1 MAEVVQKL
9 GLPPPEGFLYFV
21 ERAGTVWKHQG
32 GSKECIFDNMVERDE
47 GYLYFVDL
55 NGDLARLP
63 DPQKRDSETN
73 ALFKPGTQVS
83 ADEQTD

>member
-1 MAEVVQKL
+1 
-9 GLPPPEGFLYFV
+9 
-21 ERAGTVWKHQG
+21 
-32 GSKECIFDNMVERDE
+32 MVERDE

-83 ADEQTD
+83 ADEQPD